1 MANTIKLKRSSTA
14 SDTPT
19 ASDLEVG
26 ELAINTAD
34 AKLFTKHTDNSIKE
48 ISGTGGDVVDDTSPQ
63 LGGDLQS
70 NGNDID
76 LADND
81 KLIAG
86 TGGDLEVYSD
96 GTDAYIDF
104 VGADSETLFIRNTT
118 AAVNGSDGISI
129 QTKGTSPHY
138 INMRNNAGL
147 DLGVFGSDKM
157 TVSTTGIYS
166 NVGYILNNHSYEI
179 KWRNT
184 SNNTYLGLKGASGT
198 TANTTI
204 TLPNLDGTA
213 VVEET
218 GGVTL
223 NNGVIDLKNGGTQS
237 EVRLYCETSNE
248 HYAALKAPAHAD
260 FSGDVTSTLPS
271 VTGTLIGTANADA
284 PTTTTSSSDADH
296 VLINDGGVLKKITP
310 SDLGIGSGGSYANSD
325 VDTHLNTSTAS
336 ANEVLSWNGS
346 DYDWVAQSGG
356 GGGSA
361 SDSFKTIAVSGQ
373 SNVVADSSTDTLTY
387 VAGSNMTITTDA
399 STDTITFASSGSGGS
414 SNLSGLSDVN
424 ITSVAD
430 GDLLRYNGT
439 ASEWQNTNLGLTI
452 TPTFTIPTTNVSSL
466 ASTIT
471 VTVTNH
477 STLQADDVH
486 YSAAIKRSSDD
497 AVIIGPTSTSV
508 IYGTSNGQMNGTITF
523 NIASTF
529 SSANE
534 GTSYYIALTAQT
546 FGDLQSEVATQT
558 FTIVAP
564 PQISLTSGSYR
575 YYRLADFAAQV
586 YLLDWQCFSDIN
598 QGGTSYPST
607 NATSNS
613 WTSDGQTNTLD
624 ASYAYPSAATAS
636 TYDDWKAMDSSSSTG
651 WWTLGNSS
659 YSTHTL
665 TWDAGTART
674 IKSMEFYFHDRYT
687 NTVSSGDN
695 AFIVQGSNDNTNWT
709 TIATVTAADEDF
721 DATGFVYTTVLLSD
735 TS

>member
-26 ELAINTAD
+26 ELAVNTAD
-34 AKLFTKHTDNSIKE
+34 AKLFTKHTDNSIVE
-48 ISGTGGDVVDDTSPQ
+48 ISGSGGMSDLVDDTSPS

-70 NGNDID
+70 NGNNID
-76 LADND
+76 LADSD

-104 VGADSETLFIRNTT
+104 VGADGETLFIRNTT
-118 AAVNGSDGISI
+118 AAVNSSDGISI

-147 DLGVFGSDKM
+147 DLGVFGSDRM
-157 TVSTTGIYS
+157 TVSATGIYS

-198 TANTTI
+198 TADTTI

-237 EVRLYCETSNE
+237 EVRLYCETSNA

-284 PTTTTSSSDADH
+284 PTTTTSSGDADH

-310 SDLGIGSGGSYANSD
+310 SDLGIGSGGGGSYANSD

-356 GGGSA
+356 GGGS
-361 SDSFKTIAVSGQ
+361 
-373 SNVVADSSTDTLTY
+373 
-387 VAGSNMTITTDA
+387 
-399 STDTITFASSGSGGS
+399 
-414 SNLSGLSDVN
+414 SNLTGLSDVN

-439 ASEWQNTNLGLTI
+439 AGEWQNTNLGLTI
-452 TPTFTIPTTNVSSL
+452 TPTFTIPTTSVPST
-466 ASTIT
+466 ASTII

-477 STLQADDVH
+477 TTLAANDVH

-497 AVIIGPTSTSV
+497 AVVVSPTSTSV
-508 IYGTSNGQMNGTITF
+508 FYTTASGQHTGTITF

-564 PQISLTSGSYR
+564 PQVSLTSGSYR
-575 YYRLADFAAQV
+575 YYRLADFGSQV
-586 YLLDWQCFSDIN
+586 FLTDWRGYTGIN
-598 QGGTSYPST
+598 QGSTEYPGTDAF
-607 NATSNS
+607 ATSWS
-613 WTSDGQTNTLD
+613 SDGQTNSLT
-624 ASYAYPSAATAS
+624 ASYEYSSNYAG
-636 TYDDWKAMDSSSSTG
+636 WKAMNYSSTGTQG
-651 WWTLGNSS
+651 WWTLGNTS
-659 YSTHTL
+659 YSSHTL
-665 TWDAGTART
+665 TWDLGTART
-674 IKSMEFYFHDRYT
+674 LKSFKIIFNDRYT

-709 TIATVTAADEDF
+709 TIATVTASDEDF
-721 DATGFVYTTVLLSD
+721 DASGAPTVYTTVLLSD